1 MAKFTPLIPA
11 EENSSAAWYTSVGA
25 GLVSGLIKTVEG
37 VVSLGAELVDL
48 GADSNTVADVE
59 RFFDDVN
66 IFEDTAQERV
76 AGKLV
81 ETFTQIGIPGGAG
94 FKLATKLADK
104 ALKAKKAGTYA
115 NLRAK
120 AVQDGM
126 KKAKSLNDKIPDGT
140 KRFAAGV
147 FGGATGETL
156 VADVEEIGT
165 FGDFFEGPTAIDT
178 VEGEGREEAGR
189 RILNRLKFGAESI
202 FITPFVYGVG
212 RGGKALAKRGQE
224 LAYSDSA
231 FERWVNKYIGSAF
244 RPQGDLPR
252 EVFESEMAKAGLKA
266 RDTFRARE
274 IVENITREVDKVY
287 PRSGKFFDTS
297 TDTQQKDFYKKLN
310 DVLFEG
316 DLTKEINPRAVDN
329 LVKFLKKADIDEEAA
344 QNIIFNLNNARGEF
358 TNLINI
364 LNKNAGSKKASG
376 AKDLQKI
383 MKERIEG
390 WLGGTYRIFQRPKGL
405 FKLFSKI

>member
-1 MAKFTPLIPA
+1 MAEFVPLIPA
-11 EENSSAAWYTSVGA
+11 EENSVASWYKSAGA

-59 RFFDDVN
+59 RFFDDIN

-76 AGKLV
+76 SGKLV
-81 ETFTQIGIPGGAG
+81 EVLTQIGVPAGAG
-94 FKLATKLADK
+94 AKLATKLANK
-104 ALKAKKAGTYA
+104 ALKARRAGTYA
-115 NLRAK
+115 NLKSK
-120 AVQDGM
+120 AVKDGAN
-126 KKAKSLNDKIPDGT
+126 KAKSLNDRIPDGT
-140 KRFAAGV
+140 KRFAAAV

-165 FGDFFEGPTAIDT
+165 FGDFFEGPTALDR

-189 RILNRLKFGAESI
+189 RILNRLRFGTESI
-202 FITPFVYGVG
+202 FITPFVFGVG
-212 RGGKALAKRGQE
+212 KGGKALAKRGQE

-231 FERWVNKYIGSAF
+231 FERWVNKYIGSYF

-252 EVFESEMAKAGLKA
+252 QVFESEMAKAGLKA

-274 IVENITREVDKVY
+274 IVENITREVDKIY
-287 PRSGKFFDTS
+287 PRSSKFFDTS

-316 DLTKEINPRAVDN
+316 DLTKEINPKAVDD
-329 LVKFLKKADIDEEAA
+329 LVKFLQKSDVGEESI
-344 QNIIFNLNNARGEF
+344 QNIVSNLNGARGEF

-364 LNKNAGSKKASG
+364 LNRNAEGKISSG
-376 AKDLQKI
+376 AKDLQAI

-390 WLGGTYRIFQRPKGL
+390 WLGGTLSLIH
-405 FKLFSKI
+405 I